1 MENDE
6 EAKKAQNEGHLMVWK
21 EKVGKPRISR
31 KKRHN

>member
-6 EAKKAQNEGHLMVWK
+6 EEEKAKKQGHLMIWK

-31 KKRHN
+31 KKRH